1 MTDTSDLQ
9 AARLRPPRAAWRIRL
24 APAGALALLGFAA
37 VALAGVLLRPAL
49 PIDETRYLAVAWEM
63 WARGDWLV
71 PTKNFELYAH
81 KPPLLFW
88 AMNLAWS
95 LTGVSE
101 IAARL
106 VGPAFALLCL
116 LLTGRLARRL
126 WPERPEIGGAATL
139 ALAGMTAFALSGGLT
154 MFDAALAAATV
165 GGMLALWRA
174 VHAGRPRDWMLLG
187 LALALGGLA
196 KGPVILIHLGS
207 ALALSPLWSAGRI
220 TWRAMARGAGI
231 ALGTGLALVALWV
244 VPAAVT
250 GGAEYREAILW
261 TQSAGRVTE
270 AFAHAR
276 PWWFLLALLPVLLFP
291 WIAVPALWRA
301 GARADWRDPGLRLC
315 LVWGGAALLL
325 FSLISGKQAHYLI
338 PELPAAALLV
348 ARLSPE
354 RFPLRVPAL
363 LLAAAALAGI
373 VVAAGLV
380 PLGRAEA
387 LLQPRAVPVA
397 ACLLVLA
404 TCLAALRLRGLA
416 GGAALTLGT
425 VLSLNLLVGFTA
437 TRPLYDTHRIAAAI
451 APFQPAGIAFY
462 GQSYHAEFNFAGRL
476 NVPVA
481 TPATAGDLA
490 TWLAA
495 HPAGVIV
502 ARLDRDHPAWPPHET
517 IPFRNAPY
525 AVWHAADAPR
535 PESSP

>member
-1 MTDTSDLQ
+1 MSDASDLR
-9 AARLRPPRAAWRIRL
+9 AGPLPRPRAARRL
-24 APAGALALLGFAA
+24 RVAHAGALALLGFAA

-71 PTKNFELYAH
+71 PTKNFALYTH

-88 AMNLAWS
+88 TMNLVWS

-106 VGPAFALLCL
+106 VGPGFAVLCL

-126 WPERPEIGGAATL
+126 WPDRAEVGASATL
-139 ALAGMTAFALSGGLT
+139 ALAGMLAFALYGELT

-165 GGMLALWRA
+165 GGMLALLRA
-174 VHAGRPRDWMLLG
+174 VHAGRTRNWALLG

-196 KGPVILIHLGS
+196 KGPVILIHLGP
-207 ALALSPLWSAGRI
+207 ALALSPLWSGGRI

-231 ALGTGLALVALWV
+231 AIGTGLGLVALWV

-250 GGAEYREAILW
+250 GGPDHREAILW
-261 TQSAGRVTE
+261 TQSAGRVTD

-276 PWWFLLALLPVLLFP
+276 PWWFLLALLPALLFP
-291 WIAVPALWRA
+291 WIAVPALLRA

-315 LVWGGAALLL
+315 LVWGGTGLLL

-338 PELPAAALLV
+338 PELPAAALVV
-348 ARLSPE
+348 ARLSPG

-363 LLAAAALAGI
+363 VVAAGALAGI
-373 VVAAGLV
+373 AIAAGLV

-397 ACLLVLA
+397 ACLLALA
-404 TCLAALRLRGLA
+404 ACLASLRLRGLA
-416 GGAALTLGT
+416 GGAVLTLGT
-425 VLSLNLLVGFTA
+425 VLSLNLLVGLTA

-476 NVPVA
+476 TAPVA
-481 TPATAGDLA
+481 TPATAADLA
-490 TWLAA
+490 AWQAE

-502 ARLDRDHPAWPPHET
+502 ARLDRDHPDWPPHET

>member
-1 MTDTSDLQ
+1 MTDASDLQ
-9 AARLRPPRAAWRIRL
+9 AGLLSRLRVARRIRL
-24 APAGALALLGFAA
+24 GHAGALAVLGFAA
-37 VALAGVLLRPAL
+37 VATLGVLLRPAL

-63 WARGDWLV
+63 WTRGDWLV
-71 PTKNFELYAH
+71 PTKNFALYAH

-88 AMNLAWS
+88 TMNLVWS
-95 LTGVSE
+95 LTGLSE

-106 VGPAFALLCL
+106 VGPGFALLCL

-387 LLQPRAVPVA
+387 LLQSLEQRLQVGHQGTGLHGGEDDAVLHRAIEGQAQVVVD
-397 ACLLVLA
+397 LLL
-404 TCLAALRLRGLA
+404 THALRAQQRQRLLFGHLA
-416 GGAALTLGT
+416 QHL
-425 VLSLNLLVGFTA
+425 
-437 TRPLYDTHRIAAAI
+437 
-451 APFQPAGIAFY
+451 
-462 GQSYHAEFNFAGRL
+462 
-476 NVPVA
+476 
-481 TPATAGDLA
+481 
-490 TWLAA
+490 
-495 HPAGVIV
+495 V
-502 ARLDRDHPAWPPHET
+502 ARVMAERVVDALEAVEVDQHHGDPRETGLLGWYAYKRQQFREALDWFKLAISRGMKGEPT
-517 IPFRNAPY
+517 IDELIANRKTVKHY
-525 AVWHAADAPR
+525 ALEDVI
-535 PESSP
+535 EY